1 MTPLISKSLRLLGT
15 LVLGTALHTLAAP
28 FAATDAEAACVSGV
42 ASNDV
47 LNIRNGA
54 GGSYNIVGFIRPGK
68 CGVVTGRRQGNWVW
82 VDYGRGGYV
91 HSRYLRD

>member
-47 LNIRNGA
+47 LNIRNTAPAAATTLSASSGQESA
-54 GGSYNIVGFIRPGK
+54 VS
-68 CGVVTGRRQGNWVW
+68 
-82 VDYGRGGYV
+82 
-91 HSRYLRD
+91 